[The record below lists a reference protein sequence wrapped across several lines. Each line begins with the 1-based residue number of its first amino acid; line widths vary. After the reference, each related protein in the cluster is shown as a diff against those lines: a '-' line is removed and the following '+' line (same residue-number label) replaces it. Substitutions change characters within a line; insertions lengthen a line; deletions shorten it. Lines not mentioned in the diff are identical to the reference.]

1 MPIHG
6 PIHDGQLQACPSCLL
21 GLMYACRI
29 HERSQVIVRY
39 QVLRVSACW
48 WLYKRP
54 SSSFLLLAFL
64 EFLCQ
69 EQFFPQ
75 PDRIFKCSLRP
86 LHGHCLHTLH
96 VLSFF
101 AIQFLKNSIVATSHH
116 NVTPQRAPSL
126 QHRNITSQCNKLHCC
141 NTAMQCRSEFHRYDA
156 VAQRRPSL
164 QCHVYH
170 HYKAHG
176 HYSWQP
182 PHYQTSC
189 YNVTTVSSCCIAK
202 CHVVSRCN
210 QHLINVT
217 VDIIFDIR
225 SNVVL

>member
-1 MPIHG
+1 
-6 PIHDGQLQACPSCLL
+6 
-21 GLMYACRI
+21 
-29 HERSQVIVRY
+29 
-39 QVLRVSACW
+39 
-48 WLYKRP
+48 
-54 SSSFLLLAFL
+54 
-64 EFLCQ
+64 
-69 EQFFPQ
+69 
-75 PDRIFKCSLRP
+75 LRP

-225 SNVVL
+225 SNVVLWSYRSVVLLSCNPTILPFRATCIRSSSGLRATSVFFKPYIVLELYN